1 MKRDSTSTAIPTHG
15 LKTEALASMSASFER
30 FCLAAGLETLSEMLE
45 QDATAACG
53 ERHERGERRQAHRW
67 GRTKGKI
74 GFHGGK
80 VEIERPRV
88 RGLDGAER
96 VLPSWES
103 AVSEDLLGK
112 WAMNQMLINVSTRR
126 FKRSVRL
133 PEGDVPAP
141 DGAGLSKSAT
151 SRRFVALSAARMKA
165 WMESRLDDLDLLAIQ
180 IDGIHMD
187 EDMLLVAAIGVDAN
201 GDKHP
206 LGLVEGATENATTV
220 QALIDNLV
228 ERGLDPTV
236 RRLFIID
243 GSKALSKAIR
253 RTFGRDTAIQ
263 RCQIHKARNIMERL
277 PKSMHAS
284 VRRVLRQAWE
294 MDDAEKAETLIR
306 NLARR
311 LEARLERRFRF
322 DPGRDRRDAHC
333 HEARPPPRTAPLT
346 RLHEHHRE
354 CHGHG
359 AQGLPQ
365 RQILALALDG
375 PAMGRR
381 RHAGSHEGLP
391 SVEGATSICRLF
403 APPLQSKA
411 NSRLPKRFLFKSPR
425 PRKSQCATTASRIST
440 ASGTS
445 PIDRLV
451 HHATILE
458 MNVDSYRRKEA
469 LDKAREAGRP
479 PTRATIK
486 GSS

>member
-1 MKRDSTSTAIPTHG
+1 MKKHTTSTAIPTYA
-15 LKTEALASMSASFER
+15 LRAEALASMSASFER

-96 VLPSWES
+96 VLPSWEN

-133 PEGDVPAP
+133 PEGDVPAS

-165 WMESRLDDLDLLAIQ
+165 WMETRLDDLDLLAIQ

-243 GSKALSKAIR
+243 GAKALSKAIR

-263 RCQIHKARNIMERL
+263 RCQIHKARNILERL

-294 MDDAEKAETLIR
+294 MDDAERAETLIR

-311 LEARLERRFRF
+311 LERDWNGVSASILE
-322 DPGRDRRDAHC
+322 GIERDAHC
-333 HEARPPPRTAPLT
+333 HEARPPSRTAPLA
-346 RLHEHHRE
+346 RLHQHHRE

-359 AQGLPQ
+359 AHSLPQ

-381 RHAGSHEGLP
+381 RHAGSCQGLP
-391 SVEGATSICRLF
+391 SIEGMQAS
-403 APPLQSKA
+403 ASS
-411 NSRLPKRFLFKSPR
+411 SRCS
-425 PRKSQCATTASRIST
+425 C
-440 ASGTS
+440 
-445 PIDRLV
+445 
-451 HHATILE
+451 
-458 MNVDSYRRKEA
+458 
-469 LDKAREAGRP
+469 KARPTADFRRGACSNRRGCVNFNAQRP
-479 PTRATIK
+479 LR
-486 GSS
+486 